1 MSIFSTERRLRRRS
15 ARKVS
20 HAAHRVS
27 DKAHRV
33 GSKAKAGIQNV
44 SGPSPNPATN
54 LLIADV
60 VLQGT
65 TLLFRRTMQKGLL
78 QLRFDPDKAKE
89 IVQGRSLVQSAIT
102 YAAGRMA
109 TRSVPGLLI
118 VGTGLVAKTI
128 IDRAVGPREASAKGD
143 RKLLEQAENAPED
156 SSEPI

>member
-1 MSIFSTERRLRRRS
+1 MFSTQRSLRRRS

-20 HAAHRVS
+20 RV
-27 DKAHRV
+27 AHRV
-33 GSKAKAGIQNV
+33 GDTAHRATGKVTAGIKKV
-44 SGPSPNPATN
+44 PGPSPNPATN

-60 VLQGT
+60 ALQGA
-65 TLLFRRTMQKGLL
+65 TLLFRRIAQKGLL

-89 IVQGRSLVQSAIT
+89 IVQGRTLVQSAIS
-102 YAAGRMA
+102 YAAGRAA

-128 IDRAVGPREASAKGD
+128 LDRAVGSREASAKGHE
-143 RKLLEQAENAPED
+143 KLLKQAENAPED